1 MTFGET
7 PITEDISSIE
17 TVTPVT
23 KASELNL
30 KEGDTLIVKKPIPGL
45 TNVVGST
52 VTVLKSDDKS
62 VSFTYNN
69 KEKTLTLPEVNKH
82 LTTMDI
88 EETIKAETT
97 TEILD
102 AIDKDII
109 EQSISAFDMFMND
122 DNAIPD
128 AIKEA
133 NKEEMSKIE
142 DDLLKDLKCK

>member
-1 MTFGET
+1 
-7 PITEDISSIE
+7 
-17 TVTPVT
+17 
-23 KASELNL
+23 
-30 KEGDTLIVKKPIPGL
+30 
-45 TNVVGST
+45 
-52 VTVLKSDDKS
+52 
-62 VSFTYNN
+62 
-69 KEKTLTLPEVNKH
+69 
-82 LTTMDI
+82 MDI

-109 EQSISAFDMFMND
+109 EQSISAFDIFMND

-142 DDLLKDLKCK
+142 GDLLKDLKCK